1 MKDTANP
8 DEEEPASGIKVAVR
22 MRPFNSREKKRN
34 CKLVVE
40 MDKDGSVTL
49 DMTAQGKGTKRF
61 NFDFAFWSFDNSRE
75 RATQD
80 TIYNDLGF
88 FVPEALKGFNCS
100 IFAYGQTGSGKSYSM
115 MGPVDNPGII
125 YRGLQDFFKQ
135 KASAIPR
142 TKIELEVSFL
152 EIYNEEVGDLLTK
165 DNSKKLRVRVSSK
178 KGVYI
183 QGLTIK
189 AVGDFDQA
197 KWLIDMGFNNRSVA
211 STNMNATSSRSHCIF
226 TMYVTKVVFNEDG
239 KKSSAT
245 EAKVSLIDLA
255 GSERQ
260 SKTGASGARLRE
272 ANAINQSL
280 SALGNVI
287 SALSKGEKFVPY
299 RSSVLTLLLRESLGG
314 NAKTIMVCAIS
325 PADDNVM
332 ETWGTLRYAARTKEI
347 VNKVKKN
354 ESEDPAIVITKLRE
368 NIKKLK
374 AQLGRKTTNTV
385 MNDELNHLEAEITRK
400 SRSHEDR
407 CQQLQQDVEEQNE
420 ELVALGL
427 TGLLQVKADKN
438 TPRLINISPDPM
450 MSGKLIYFLSLDV
463 DIVIGTKK
471 RENPD
476 ENRIVLICSKSSN
489 IKEEHALIF
498 LSSETVTLTPK
509 YPEISG
515 LFVNGVRI
523 SQQTNIF
530 HNDRIVFGN
539 GQVCF
544 HFISPSHQSP
554 KPNTALVIDYEAIT
568 IEMHEKDEE
577 VIKLQEQLK
586 ADRENQ
592 LEKEQVLKS
601 THKKMEFE
609 LKQMIKEESEMRIKL
624 EEQIKA
630 LKDST
635 SEPSAEASIES
646 LKEKDNLVKKLE
658 RQERGR
664 KSLERTMTT
673 HTQLISSCKQFDAEI
688 EEQVQTAVNLCRL
701 SDAMARLNN
710 SSSHYYTF
718 TLPFWN
724 NKVGLLS
731 EKVMILETYI
741 IDYCSIDTI
750 YDLESFQVRHEAHA
764 DYEFRDKTKIFKN
777 PFVPDLSTR
786 NIGFVNIKD
795 TNSAME
801 PQEFSILPIGE
812 STGCKGRVI
821 A

>member
-1 MKDTANP
+1 MKDAVNP
-8 DEEEPASGIKVAVR
+8 NEEDPASGVKVAVR
-22 MRPFNSREKKRN
+22 MRPFNGREKKRK
-34 CKLVVE
+34 CKLIVE

-49 DMTAQGKGTKRF
+49 DMTAQGKGTKKF
-61 NFDFAFWSFDNSRE
+61 SFDFAFWSFDNSRE

-135 KASAIPR
+135 KASANPQ

-165 DNSKKLRVRVSSK
+165 DNSKKLRVRVSKK
-178 KGVYI
+178 KGVYV

-189 AVGDFDQA
+189 AVGDFEQA

-226 TMYVTKVVFNEDG
+226 TMYITKVVLNEVG
-239 KKSSAT
+239 KKSLAT

-260 SKTGASGARLRE
+260 SKTGATGARLRE

-332 ETWGTLRYAARTKEI
+332 ETWGTLRYAARAKEI

-354 ESEDPAIVITKLRE
+354 KAEDPDIVITRLRE
-368 NIKKLK
+368 NIKELK
-374 AQLGRKTTNTV
+374 AQLGTKTTNTV
-385 MNDELNHLEAEITRK
+385 MTDELKHLEAEITRK
-400 SRSHEDR
+400 AKSHDER
-407 CQQLQQDVEEQNE
+407 CQQLQKDVEEQNE
-420 ELVALGL
+420 ELIALGL
-427 TGLLQVKADKN
+427 AGILQVKADMN

-463 DIVIGTKK
+463 DIMIGTKK

-476 ENRIVLICSKSSN
+476 EQRITLICSKSSN
-489 IKEEHALIF
+489 IKEEHALVF
-498 LSSETVTLTPK
+498 LSPETVTLTPK

-523 SQQTNIF
+523 SQQTDIF

-544 HFISPSHQSP
+544 HFISPSHPSP

-568 IEMHEKDEE
+568 LEMREKDEE

-592 LEKEQVLKS
+592 LEKEEILKS
-601 THKKMEFE
+601 NHKKMELE
-609 LKQMIKEESEMRIKL
+609 LKQMIKMESEIRIEL

-635 SEPSAEASIES
+635 GKRRDEASVES

-658 RQERGR
+658 IQERGR
-664 KSLERTMTT
+664 ITLERRMTI
-673 HTQLISSCKQFDAEI
+673 HNQLISKCKQFGAEI

-718 TLPFWN
+718 TIPF
-724 NKVGLLS
+724 
-731 EKVMILETYI
+731 
-741 IDYCSIDTI
+741 
-750 YDLESFQVRHEAHA
+750 
-764 DYEFRDKTKIFKN
+764 
-777 PFVPDLSTR
+777 
-786 NIGFVNIKD
+786 
-795 TNSAME
+795 
-801 PQEFSILPIGE
+801 
-812 STGCKGRVI
+812 
-821 A
+821 